1 MTKRKATATTTDK
14 SKKVKKP
21 KKPTE
26 EVDAADGGD
35 DIPIVDPS
43 AVELQQADRAE
54 NQPDIE
60 TTRRKKRAK
69 HQKVVATAKVD
80 SAQRDR
86 LRNLEYL
93 RLWKSNRTAWK
104 FVKLRQISVQNHL
117 FCDDGDEANRIDD
130 EMWALSL
137 EYMSGTVGAGRQKT
151 IEKAEQVIRRI
162 DEKIE
167 SAAGGAD
174 ENDLVRSQDYT
185 RARELL
191 QLLQ

>member
-21 KKPTE
+21 KKSTE
-26 EVDAADGGD
+26 EADADSGD
-35 DIPIVDPS
+35 DNPIVDPS

-80 SAQRDR
+80 SVQRDR

-167 SAAGGAD
+167 SAAGAD